1 MKMIQSEFKMIMV
14 DKDILQRTFSLF
26 IFLVLFLP
34 KKNKQMAN
42 IRNLKKDINYVLG
55 DIIEAVY
62 SWEYLNLDKD
72 TKKSEKIIDE
82 AIKVFDDLILEVNQK
97 NVDNKKAHF
106 KNINAKLEKNG
117 RALIEKINKLQ
128 NIIF

>member
-1 MKMIQSEFKMIMV
+1 MIQSEFKMITV
-14 DKDILQRTFSLF
+14 DKDILQITFSLF

-82 AIKVFDDLILEVNQK
+82 AIKVFDDLMLEVNQK
-97 NVDNKKAHF
+97 DVENKKAHF

-117 RALIEKINKLQ
+117 RALIEKINKL
-128 NIIF
+128 

>member
-1 MKMIQSEFKMIMV
+1 MIQSEFKMITV
-14 DKDILQRTFSLF
+14 DKDILQITFSLF

-82 AIKVFDDLILEVNQK
+82 AIKVFDDLMLEVNQK
-97 NVDNKKAHF
+97 DVDNKKAHF

-117 RALIEKINKLQ
+117 RALIEKINKL
-128 NIIF
+128 

>member
-1 MKMIQSEFKMIMV
+1 MIQSEFKMITV
-14 DKDILQRTFSLF
+14 DKDILQITFSLF

-82 AIKVFDDLILEVNQK
+82 AIKVFDDLMLEVNQK
-97 NVDNKKAHF
+97 NVENKKAHF

-117 RALIEKINKLQ
+117 RALIEKINKL
-128 NIIF
+128 

>member
-1 MKMIQSEFKMIMV
+1 MIQSEFKMIMV
-14 DKDILQRTFSLF
+14 DKDILQITFSLF

-82 AIKVFDDLILEVNQK
+82 AIKVFDDLMLEVNQK
-97 NVDNKKAHF
+97 DVENKKAHF

-128 NIIF
+128 NINF

>member
-1 MKMIQSEFKMIMV
+1 MTQSEFKMIMV
-14 DKDILQRTFSLF
+14 DKDILQITFSLF

-82 AIKVFDDLILEVNQK
+82 AIKVFDDLMLEVNQK
-97 NVDNKKAHF
+97 DVENKKAHF

-117 RALIEKINKLQ
+117 RALIEKINKL
-128 NIIF
+128 